1 MKEKRNKK
9 QSKITVIE
17 PVDEEA
23 LFYSP
28 KNIERLKRA
37 AAALDAGEGVEHDM
51 IEVDDDDT
59 KNGTEDRYGAI

>member
-1 MKEKRNKK
+1 MKEKRNKN

>member
-1 MKEKRNKK
+1 MKEKRNKN

-17 PVDEEA
+17 SVDEEA